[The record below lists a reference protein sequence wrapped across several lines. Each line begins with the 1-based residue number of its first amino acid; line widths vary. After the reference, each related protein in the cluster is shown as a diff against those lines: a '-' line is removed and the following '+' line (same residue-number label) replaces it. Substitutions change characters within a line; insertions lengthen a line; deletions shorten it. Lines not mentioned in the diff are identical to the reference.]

1 MKAEDTAALLA
12 ASPLLAGLEPEA
24 LLELAAQ
31 AHQRIFP
38 QSHFLFR
45 QGESGDSLFA
55 LLSGRVRA
63 VYAPDAGSEL
73 VLATLGPP
81 DTFGEL
87 ALVDGGI
94 RVVSVVALEST
105 RVLTLGRASLL
116 GLMARDPRVAE
127 TLLRATGALV
137 RRTTEQAADLVFL
150 DLPSR
155 VAAMILRMIEREG
168 VDDGGTASLDFK
180 AAQSDLAARLGGS
193 RKSVN
198 QVLGHFVHGGYVEID
213 GQSLV
218 VADVEA
224 LRRRAG
230 LPSDQPA

>member
-1 MKAEDTAALLA
+1 MKAEDTAGLLA
-12 ASPLLAGLEPEA
+12 ASPLLADLEPEA
-24 LLELAAQ
+24 LVALAGQ

-38 QSHFLFR
+38 QGHFLFR
-45 QGESGDSLFA
+45 QGETGDSLFV

-73 VLATLGPP
+73 VLATLAPP
-81 DTFGEL
+81 DVFGEL
-87 ALVDGGI
+87 ALVDGGP
-94 RVVSVVALEST
+94 RAVSVVALEST
-105 RVLTLGRASLL
+105 RVLTLGQAPLL
-116 GLMARDPRVAE
+116 HLMARDPGVAE
-127 TLLRATGALV
+127 SLLGATGALV

-168 VDDGGTASLDFK
+168 DDASGTASLDFK
-180 AAQSDLAARLGGS
+180 AAQSDLAARVGGS
-193 RKSVN
+193 RKSIN

-230 LPSDQPA
+230 SPA